1 MVIIR
6 PIEFEDIEN
15 RGFLEVLENLVSADI
30 DTIRAKQIL
39 QQIKSNPLHKIFVA
53 QEEEGGEQQEQEQEQ
68 QVQAQDDIDKK
79 KIKTIVVGTTTLL
92 VEPKF
97 INKGMR
103 VGYIEDVSV
112 RKGYDGLGIGS
123 QLIAYAIH
131 DAISVEACG
140 KILLYCSKNTMPF
153 YEKLGYK
160 LVDDAR
166 VMKFEV

>member
-6 PIEFEDIEN
+6 PIEFEDIEK
-15 RGFLEVLENLVSADI
+15 RGFLEILENLVPVGLDR
-30 DTIRAKQIL
+30 IRAKQIL
-39 QQIKSNPLHKIFVA
+39 QEIKSNPLHKIFVA
-53 QEEEGGEQQEQEQEQ
+53 QEEEGIEQQQQEQ
-68 QVQAQDDIDKK
+68 QAQTQTQEDIDKK
-79 KIKTIVVGTTTLL
+79 KKTKVVGTTTLL

-97 INKGMR
+97 IHKGMR

-123 QLIAYAIH
+123 QLITYATQ
-131 DAISVEACG
+131 DAISVEGCG

-160 LVDDAR
+160 LVDDAF
-166 VMKFEV
+166 VMKFER

>member
-6 PIEFEDIEN
+6 PIEFEDIED
-15 RGFLEVLENLVSADI
+15 RGFLEVLENLVPAGI
-30 DTIRAKQIL
+30 DRIQAKQIL
-39 QQIKSNPLHKIFVA
+39 QQIKSNPLHKIFIA
-53 QEEEGGEQQEQEQEQ
+53 QEEEQEYQQDADGDEM
-68 QVQAQDDIDKK
+68 KKRK
-79 KIKTIVVGTTTLL
+79 KIKVVGTTTLL

-123 QLIAYAIH
+123 QLITYATN
-131 DAISVEACG
+131 DAISVEGCG
-140 KILLYCSKNTMPF
+140 KILLYCSKNTIPF

-160 LVDDAR
+160 LVDDAFL
-166 VMKFEV
+166 MKFET

>member
-1 MVIIR
+1 LVIIR

-53 QEEEGGEQQEQEQEQ
+53 QEEEEEEGEQQEQQQ

-79 KIKTIVVGTTTLL
+79 KKKTKVVGTTTLL

-131 DAISVEACG
+131 DAISVEACR
-140 KILLYCSKNTMPF
+140 KILLYCSKNTIPF

-160 LVDDAR
+160 LVDGAC

>member
-1 MVIIR
+1 LVIIR
-6 PIEFEDIEN
+6 PIEFEDIEK
-15 RGFLEVLENLVSADI
+15 RGLLDVLENLVPVGLDR
-30 DTIRAKQIL
+30 IRAKQIL
-39 QQIKSNPLHKIFVA
+39 QEIKSNPLHKIFVA
-53 QEEEGGEQQEQEQEQ
+53 QEEEGIEQQEQQI
-68 QVQAQDDIDKK
+68 QVQGDIDKK
-79 KIKTIVVGTTTLL
+79 KKTKVVGTTTLL

-123 QLIAYAIH
+123 QLITYATQ
-131 DAISVEACG
+131 DAISVEGCR

-160 LVDDAR
+160 LVDDTFL
-166 VMKFEV
+166 MKFER

>member
-6 PIEFEDIEN
+6 PIEFEDIEK
-15 RGFLEVLENLVSADI
+15 RGFLDVLENLVPVGLDR
-30 DTIRAKQIL
+30 IRAKQIL
-39 QQIKSNPLHKIFVA
+39 QEIKSNPLHKIFVA
-53 QEEEGGEQQEQEQEQ
+53 QEEEGIEQQEQQI
-68 QVQAQDDIDKK
+68 QAQVDIGKK
-79 KIKTIVVGTTTLL
+79 KKTKVVGTTTLL

-112 RKGYDGLGIGS
+112 RKGFDGLGIGS
-123 QLIAYAIH
+123 QLITYATQ
-131 DAISVEACG
+131 DAISVEGCR

-160 LVDDAR
+160 LVDDTFL
-166 VMKFEV
+166 MKFER

>member
-6 PIEFEDIEN
+6 PIESEDIEN
-15 RGFLEVLENLVSADI
+15 RGFLEVLENLVSVGI

-53 QEEEGGEQQEQEQEQ
+53 QEEGGEQQEEQ
-68 QVQAQDDIDKK
+68 QVQAQDDIDKEK
-79 KIKTIVVGTTTLL
+79 KKTKVVGTTTLL

-123 QLIAYAIH
+123 QLIEYAIH

-140 KILLYCSKNTMPF
+140 KILLYCSKNTMSF
-153 YEKLGYK
+153 YEKLGYR
-160 LVDDAR
+160 LVDDAY
-166 VMKFEV
+166 VMKFEA